1 MNYTISDQPEIEVE
15 QTWLPT
21 GEGIEAEVA
30 CNIHAEPVPE
40 VSFFPFFFLLPLHF
54 FLLSCL
60 AAFRFLLETIKM

>member
-21 GEGIEAEVA
+21 GEGIEAEVS

-40 VSFFPFFFLLPLHF
+40 VSFFFTFHVYSKSLQLFFP
-54 FLLSCL
+54 
-60 AAFRFLLETIKM
+60 